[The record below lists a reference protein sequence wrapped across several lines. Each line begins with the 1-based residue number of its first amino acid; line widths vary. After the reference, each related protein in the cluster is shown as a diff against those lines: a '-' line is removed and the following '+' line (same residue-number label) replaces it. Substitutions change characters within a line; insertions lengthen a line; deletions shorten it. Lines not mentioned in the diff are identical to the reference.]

1 MGVWKLQSVWHV
13 SREYEG
19 VAEAGGLKDVVRG
32 LAEASLAHGIAATVV
47 LPYYGLVSLEASPI
61 PGRKFSIRVCEP
73 TAPWRPAVHEVAFRE
88 ARIRGVRVLLAD
100 SPIFRSKRGAYV
112 YTDEDERED
121 PRLRRG
127 TGHTDVHQVNL
138 VLQHAALAL
147 ARIER
152 PSLIHCHDG
161 HAAFLPALARRLFG
175 FRSPL
180 AETGFVITIH
190 NAGPGYRQ
198 EVYGT
203 RYAQRLTHLGRG
215 ALASGVVGDAIEPLL
230 LGGLHAAVNT
240 VSPEYVREIMG
251 QELGIAYELAG
262 VQVAGITNGVDADAY
277 DPRRPERS
285 GLPFAFDPERDE
297 LGGKALCKLEL
308 LTRLARGRSGHAR
321 QFGSIARAAEL
332 PLVTYVGR
340 VTTQKG
346 IAHLCTALAQLLV
359 ERRAFAVVVLGDGE
373 RELEQKLADLAL
385 SPDARGRMVFLDGYD
400 PELAKLIYASGDFL
414 VLPSE
419 YEPCGLSDLYG
430 QMMGNIPVVHAVGGL
445 QKVEDGVTGLSYGQP
460 EGLAAAVRR
469 ALDMWAMEQPALAK
483 IRRNAFKRV
492 LAMYTWPRVF
502 EDGYLPLYERV
513 V

>member
-1 MGVWKLQSVWHV
+1 MSVWKLQSVWHV

-32 LAEASLAHGIAATVV
+32 LAEASLAHGIAATVI
-47 LPYYGLVSLEASPI
+47 LPYYGLVTLDAPLVAGRRFRVRTCEPASPF
-61 PGRKFSIRVCEP
+61 RTV
-73 TAPWRPAVHEVAFRE
+73 VHEVALRE
-88 ARIRGVRVLLAD
+88 ARMRGVRVLLVDA
-100 SPIFRSKRGAYV
+100 PIFRSKRGAYV
-112 YTDEDERED
+112 YTDEDEQEN

-127 TGHTDVHQVNL
+127 TGHADAQQMNL
-138 VLQHAALAL
+138 VLQQTALAL

-152 PSLIHCHDG
+152 PSVIHCHDG

-175 FRSPL
+175 PRRAL
-180 AETGFVITIH
+180 RETGFVITIH

-198 EVYGT
+198 EIYGT
-203 RYAQRLTHLGRG
+203 KYAQRLTRLGRS
-215 ALASGVVGDAIEPLL
+215 ALSEGVVSDAIEPLL
-230 LGGLHAAVNT
+230 LGGRYAAVNT
-240 VSPEYVREIMG
+240 VSQPYAREIMG
-251 QELGIAYELAG
+251 QELGIAYEMAG
-262 VQVAGITNGVDADAY
+262 VRVAGITNGIDADDF
-277 DPRRPERS
+277 DPRRREKS

-308 LTRLARGRSGHAR
+308 LSRLSRRDSGKAR
-321 QFGSIARAAEL
+321 QFGSVSRAADL

-346 IAHLCTALAQLLV
+346 ISHLCEALGQLFV
-359 ERRAFAVVVLGDGE
+359 ERRGFAVVVLGDGE
-373 RELEQKLADLAL
+373 QELEKKLADLAL

-400 PELAKLIYASGDFL
+400 PQLAKLIYASGDFL

-430 QMMGNIPVVHAVGGL
+430 QMMGNIPVVRFVGGL
-445 QKVEDGVTGLSYGQP
+445 VKVEDGVTGLGYHQA

-469 ALDMWAMEQPALAK
+469 ALDMWAMSQPALAD

-502 EDGYLPLYERV
+502 EDGYLPLYESV